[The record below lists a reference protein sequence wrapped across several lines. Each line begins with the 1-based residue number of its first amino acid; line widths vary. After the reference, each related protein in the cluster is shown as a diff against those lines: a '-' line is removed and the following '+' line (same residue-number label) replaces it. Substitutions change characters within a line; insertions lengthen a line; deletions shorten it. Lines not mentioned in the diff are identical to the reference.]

1 MTRKF
6 GVSGLFVS
14 GLFLAAWSLCL
25 TGNPA
30 SPFRIG
36 GAARAEES
44 ADAAGAARRGPHG
57 HPGGHPHGPPQEAL
71 DACSGLAESDACTV
85 SLGEHTLQGTCRASS
100 GPDGGAL
107 ACAPKGPPPGG
118 PGGPHGGRPPHGPP
132 PEAVAAC
139 SGLSDSAACSV
150 TLGSRTLQGTCRAA
164 PGPDGGT
171 LACMPAPPPR

>member
-30 SPFRIG
+30 SPFSTF

-44 ADAAGAARRGPHG
+44 ADTAGAPRRGPH
-57 HPGGHPHGPPQEAL
+57 GHPHGPPQEAF
-71 DACSGLAESDACTV
+71 DACSGLAANDACTV
-85 SLGEHTLQGTCRASS
+85 SLGEHTLQGTCRS
-100 GPDGGAL
+100 GPDDGSL

-139 SGLSDSAACSV
+139 SGLADSAACSV
-150 TLGSRTLQGTCRAA
+150 TFGSRTLQGVCRS
-164 PGPDGGT
+164 GPNGGS
-171 LACMPAPPPR
+171 LACMPARPPR